1 MHVFGL
7 MTQATTLKDMDEVVI
22 SAAMVFSSS
31 HSDRN
36 VEKHFQNLQ
45 RLLLKAGHTGSDDTN
60 IVEQDF
66 VVCDHC
72 LNCHPFYSN
81 N

>member
-7 MTQATTLKDMDEVVI
+7 MTQATTLKDMDEVGI

-31 HSDRN
+31 HSGRN

-45 RLLLKAGHTGSDDTN
+45 RLLLKAGNSAID
-60 IVEQDF
+60 V
-66 VVCDHC
+66 
-72 LNCHPFYSN
+72 L
-81 N
+81 